1 MYRLYRDGNMVN
13 LTALTEKIEAGEE
26 TLEGLRN
33 STWEI
38 ADYWNGDITASEY
51 GEPHNY
57 SRSTVRRLEDFNDCY
72 YGDTDDMNALID
84 EIENLLTVE
93 EDAKSTPPQS

>member
-1 MYRLYRDGNMVN
+1 MVN
-13 LTALTEKIEAGEE
+13 LTALTSQIEAGEE

-38 ADYWNGDITASEY
+38 TDYWRGDITASEY
-51 GEPHNY
+51 GEWDY
-57 SRSTVRRLEDFNDCY
+57 GRETVRRLEDFNDCY
-72 YGDTDDMNALID
+72 YGDTDEMNALID

-93 EDAKSTPPQS
+93 EDAKEG

>member
-1 MYRLYRDGNMVN
+1 MYRLYRDGKMVN
-13 LTALTEKIEAGEE
+13 LTTLTEKIEAGEE

-38 ADYWNGDITASEY
+38 ADYWNGDITASVY

-57 SRSTVRRLEDFNDCY
+57 SRETVRRLEDFEDKY
-72 YGDTDDMNALID
+72 YGDTWEMNGLID
-84 EIENLLTVE
+84 AIENLLGVE
-93 EDAKSTPPQS
+93 GKLHA